1 MPEMTRVSRRRFLKG
16 TAAAAL
22 IGPYAITSRA
32 LGATDKA
39 AAGNRL
45 TLAHIG
51 IGNQGRGH
59 FGSMLGNRE
68 TQILAVCDVR
78 KNVRD
83 ERSKMV
89 DDRYGKDAPAGSYRG
104 CAAYNDYHD
113 VMARDD
119 IDACVIATPDHWHA
133 IISCAAARA
142 GKDIYQEKPLTLDI
156 REAWLMVE
164 YMRRYGIVFQTGS
177 QQRSD
182 NRFRF
187 ACELVRNKYIGDLKT
202 VNVGVGMPSEE
213 KHLPEEAIPPG
224 LDWEVWQGPAAW
236 KPYNSERASGNY
248 GGGWRRIRDY
258 SGGMMTDWGAHHFD
272 IAQWGMGMDGHGPV
286 EVLAPDKDHK
296 QIRYRYGSGV
306 IMYHGGAN
314 GVLFT
319 GTKGKVEVNRGYIR
333 TWPEDLMKVKL
344 GPNDI
349 HLYNSPNHRQDWLN
363 CIRTRKR
370 PICDILVGTS
380 SITVC
385 HLGNICYWLNRNIK
399 WDPVKHEIVG
409 DPEAG
414 RWLDRPKRAPY
425 RIA

>member
-1 MPEMTRVSRRRFLKG
+1 MSKTTRLSRRRFLNG
-16 TAAAAL
+16 AAAAAI

-32 LGATDKA
+32 LGAADKA
-39 AAGNRL
+39 AASNRL

-59 FGSMLGNRE
+59 FGSMLGNRDA
-68 TQILAVCDVR
+68 QILAVCDVR

-89 DDRYGKDAPAGSYRG
+89 DDRYAKDSAAGSYRG
-104 CAAYNDYHD
+104 CAAYNDYRD

-156 REAWLMVE
+156 REAWLMVD

-202 VNVGVGMPSEE
+202 VHVGVGMPSEE
-213 KHLPEEAIPPG
+213 KHLPEEPIPPG
-224 LDWEVWQGPAAW
+224 LDWEMWQGPAAW
-236 KPYNSERASGNY
+236 KPYPSERASGNY

-286 EVLAPDKDHK
+286 EVIAPDAEYK
-296 QIRYRYGSGV
+296 QIRYRYESGV

-319 GTKGKVEVNRGYIR
+319 GTDGKVEVNRGRIQ
-333 TWPEDLMKVKL
+333 TWPESLMQVQL
-344 GPNDI
+344 GASDI
-349 HLYNSPNHRQDWLN
+349 HLYKSTNHRQDWLD
-363 CIRTRKR
+363 CIKTRKR

-385 HLGNICYWLNRNIK
+385 HLGNICYWLGRNIK
-399 WDPVKHEIVG
+399 WDPVKKEILG
-409 DPEAG
+409 DGEAG